1 MNPILIEWLQKSLKD
16 GSTPI
21 EIAAAIARGAAIN
34 KGLLRDSLEPE
45 LLSCGNL
52 VAPDEIEYT
61 PELVGAAYE
70 HCLDSSI
77 RRNSGVHYTPTEVAQ
92 KLTDIALGK
101 APPGP
106 VCDPSVGGGS
116 FLLAAANVF
125 QTLGLSPSIIVKDL
139 LWGIDLDPDAI
150 RVTKT
155 VLALWASE
163 EQWIV
168 AEKNLVTA
176 DSLETGIEAF
186 QSPPVRGFS
195 AVIGNPPFQNQL
207 QHQTVRSLEST
218 NQLRDRWKTSAG
230 PYADTAGF
238 FLLVG
243 SSMLSEK
250 GILLM
255 IQPQSFLSAADSLPI
270 RENLEEQMD
279 LIGMWIGGS
288 DIFEAGV
295 HVCAPIFGPVEGE
308 SQLKLWDGPEIEER
322 APIGRRKKDNWT
334 EIISAVSGVPC
345 VNLQGPELKNISS
358 STAGFRDQFY
368 GLKDYVSEKHL
379 CQGDWAPLITVGM
392 IDPFRNRWGQGTFR
406 YANKN
411 WIEPVVDLDALRK
424 GNLELFHWVKDR
436 LRPKILVA
444 TQTKILEV
452 LPDPEGRLIPS
463 TPVISVEC
471 DYENVWLISAALSS
485 PAASA
490 RAFAR
495 AAGAAMSS
503 DTLKLSAT
511 QISEIPLPERTFEWN
526 QGAEYAQQAYL
537 AESEPLWASYL
548 HKLGQETAKAYQI
561 DNDVFEWWLNRLP
574 AWR

>member
-1 MNPILIEWLQKSLKD
+1 MNPLLIEWLQKSLKD

-21 EIAAAIARGAAIN
+21 EIAAAIARGVANN
-34 KGLLRDSLEPE
+34 KGLLRDSSEPE

-52 VAPDEIEYT
+52 VAPDEIEYN
-61 PELVGAAYE
+61 PELVGAVYE

-77 RRNSGVHYTPTEVAQ
+77 RRNGGVHYTPTEVAQ
-92 KLTDIALGK
+92 KLTGIALSK

-116 FLLAAANVF
+116 FLLAAANAF
-125 QTLGLSPSIIVKDL
+125 QALGLSPSVIVEDL
-139 LWGIDLDPDAI
+139 LWGIDIDPDAI

-163 EQWIV
+163 GEWIV

-186 QSPPVRGFS
+186 QSPPDRGFS

-207 QHQTVRSLEST
+207 QHQTVRTLEST
-218 NQLRDRWKTSAG
+218 NQLRDRWKTFAG

-295 HVCAPIFGPVEGE
+295 HVCAPIFGPLEGE

-322 APIGRRKKDNWT
+322 PTIDRRKKDNWT
-334 EIISAVSGVPC
+334 EIISAVTGVPC

-368 GLKDYVSEKHL
+368 GLKEYVSEKHL
-379 CQGDWAPLITVGM
+379 CQGNWAPLITVGM

-471 DYENVWLISAALSS
+471 DYENIWLISAALSS

-537 AESEPLWASYL
+537 AESEQLWAAYL
-548 HKLGQETAKAYQI
+548 HKLGQETAKAYEI

>member
-1 MNPILIEWLQKSLKD
+1 MNPLLIEWFKKSLED
-16 GSTPI
+16 GSAPI
-21 EIAAAIARGAAIN
+21 EIAAAVARAVALD
-34 KGLLRDSLEPE
+34 KGLHRDSSEPE

-52 VAPDEIEYT
+52 VAPDGIEYT

-92 KLTDIALGK
+92 KLTDIALSK

-116 FLLAAANVF
+116 FLLAAANAF
-125 QTLGLSPSIIVKDL
+125 LTLGLSPSVIVKDL

-150 RVTKT
+150 RVTNA

-163 EQWIV
+163 GEWII

-186 QSPPVRGFS
+186 QSPPARGFS

-207 QHQTVRSLEST
+207 QHQTVRTLEST
-218 NQLRDRWKTSAG
+218 NQLRERWKTSAG

-295 HVCAPIFGPVEGE
+295 HVCAPIFGPLEGE

-322 APIGRRKKDNWT
+322 PTIDRRKKDNWT
-334 EIISAVSGVPC
+334 EIISAVTGVPC

-368 GLKDYVSEKHL
+368 GLKEYVSEKHL
-379 CQGDWAPLITVGM
+379 CQGNWAPLITVGM

-471 DYENVWLISAALSS
+471 DYENIWLISAALSS

-537 AESEPLWASYL
+537 AESEQLWAAYL
-548 HKLGQETAKAYQI
+548 HKLGQETAKAYEI

>member
-1 MNPILIEWLQKSLKD
+1 M
-16 GSTPI
+16 
-21 EIAAAIARGAAIN
+21 
-34 KGLLRDSLEPE
+34 
-45 LLSCGNL
+45 
-52 VAPDEIEYT
+52 
-61 PELVGAAYE
+61 
-70 HCLDSSI
+70 
-77 RRNSGVHYTPTEVAQ
+77 
-92 KLTDIALGK
+92 
-101 APPGP
+101 
-106 VCDPSVGGGS
+106 CDPSVGGGS

-125 QTLGLSPSIIVKDL
+125 QTLGLSPSVIVKDL

-163 EQWIV
+163 GQWIV

-186 QSPPVRGFS
+186 QSPPIGGFS

-207 QHQTVRSLEST
+207 QHQTVRTLEST

-295 HVCAPIFGPVEGE
+295 YVCAPIFGPVEGE

-322 APIGRRKKDNWT
+322 PPISRRKNDNWT

-368 GLKDYVSEKHL
+368 GLKEYVSEKHL
-379 CQGDWAPLITVGM
+379 CQGNWAPLITVGM

-537 AESEPLWASYL
+537 AESEPIWASYL
-548 HKLGQETAKAYQI
+548 HKLGQETAKAYEVN
-561 DNDVFEWWLNRLP
+561 NDVFEWWLNRLP
-574 AWR
+574 PWR

>member
-1 MNPILIEWLQKSLKD
+1 
-16 GSTPI
+16 
-21 EIAAAIARGAAIN
+21 
-34 KGLLRDSLEPE
+34 
-45 LLSCGNL
+45 
-52 VAPDEIEYT
+52 
-61 PELVGAAYE
+61 
-70 HCLDSSI
+70 
-77 RRNSGVHYTPTEVAQ
+77 
-92 KLTDIALGK
+92 
-101 APPGP
+101 
-106 VCDPSVGGGS
+106 
-116 FLLAAANVF
+116 
-125 QTLGLSPSIIVKDL
+125 
-139 LWGIDLDPDAI
+139 
-150 RVTKT
+150 
-155 VLALWASE
+155 
-163 EQWIV
+163 
-168 AEKNLVTA
+168 
-176 DSLETGIEAF
+176 
-186 QSPPVRGFS
+186 
-195 AVIGNPPFQNQL
+195 
-207 QHQTVRSLEST
+207 
-218 NQLRDRWKTSAG
+218 
-230 PYADTAGF
+230 
-238 FLLVG
+238 
-243 SSMLSEK
+243 
-250 GILLM
+250 
-255 IQPQSFLSAADSLPI
+255 
-270 RENLEEQMD
+270 
-279 LIGMWIGGS
+279 MWIGGS

-295 HVCAPIFGPVEGE
+295 HVCAPIFGPEEGE

-322 APIGRRKKDNWT
+322 PPIHRRKKDNWT

-379 CQGDWAPLITVGM
+379 CQGNWAPLITVGM

-537 AESEPLWASYL
+537 AESEPIWASNL
-548 HKLGQETAKAYQI
+548 HKLGQETAKAYEVN
-561 DNDVFEWWLNRLP
+561 NDVFEWWLNRLP
-574 AWR
+574 PWR

>member
-34 KGLLRDSLEPE
+34 KGLLRDSSEPE

-61 PELVGAAYE
+61 PELVGTAYE

-92 KLTDIALGK
+92 KLTDIALSK

-106 VCDPSVGGGS
+106 VCDTSVGGGS
-116 FLLAAANVF
+116 FLLAAANAF
-125 QTLGLSPSIIVKDL
+125 QALGLSPSVIVKDL

-163 EQWIV
+163 GQWIV

-186 QSPPVRGFS
+186 QSPPIGGFS

-207 QHQTVRSLEST
+207 QHQTVRTLEST

-243 SSMLSEK
+243 SSMLSEN

-308 SQLKLWDGPEIEER
+308 SELKLWDGPEIEER
-322 APIGRRKKDNWT
+322 PPMSRRKKDNWT

-379 CQGDWAPLITVGM
+379 CQGNWAPLITVGM

-444 TQTKILEV
+444 TQTRILEV

-471 DYENVWLISAALSS
+471 DYENVWPISAALSS

-511 QISEIPLPERTFEWN
+511 QISEIPLPERTFEWS
-526 QGAEYAQQAYL
+526 QGAGYAQQAYL

-548 HKLGQETAKAYQI
+548 FKLGQETAKAYEVN
-561 DNDVFEWWLNRLP
+561 NDVFEWWLNRLP
-574 AWR
+574 PWR

>member
-21 EIAAAIARGAAIN
+21 EIAAAIARGVAIN
-34 KGLLRDSLEPE
+34 KGLLRDSSEPE

-92 KLTDIALGK
+92 KLTDIALSK

-125 QTLGLSPSIIVKDL
+125 QTLGLSPSVIVKDL

-163 EQWIV
+163 GEWIV

-186 QSPPVRGFS
+186 QSPPIGGFS

-207 QHQTVRSLEST
+207 QHQTVRTLEST

-308 SQLKLWDGPEIEER
+308 SQLRLWDGPEIEER
-322 APIGRRKKDNWT
+322 PPIGRRKKDNWT

-379 CQGDWAPLITVGM
+379 CQGNWAPLITVGM

-537 AESEPLWASYL
+537 AESEPLWASNL
-548 HKLGQETAKAYQI
+548 HKLGQETAKAYEVN
-561 DNDVFEWWLNRLP
+561 NDVFEWWLNRLP
-574 AWR
+574 PWR

>member
-92 KLTDIALGK
+92 KLTDIALSK

-295 HVCAPIFGPVEGE
+295 HVCAPIFGPEEGE

-322 APIGRRKKDNWT
+322 PPISRRKKDNWT

-537 AESEPLWASYL
+537 AESEPLWASNL
-548 HKLGQETAKAYQI
+548 HKLGQETAKAYEVN
-561 DNDVFEWWLNRLP
+561 NDVFEWWLNRLP

>member
-34 KGLLRDSLEPE
+34 KGLLRDSSEPE

-92 KLTDIALGK
+92 KLTDIALSK

-116 FLLAAANVF
+116 FLLAAANAF
-125 QTLGLSPSIIVKDL
+125 QAMGLSPSAIVKDL

-163 EQWIV
+163 GEWVI

-186 QSPPVRGFS
+186 QSPPIGGFS

-207 QHQTVRSLEST
+207 QHQTVRTLEST

-308 SQLKLWDGPEIEER
+308 SELRLWDGPEIEER
-322 APIGRRKKDNWT
+322 PPIGRRKKDNWT

-379 CQGDWAPLITVGM
+379 CQGNWAPLITVGM

-526 QGAEYAQQAYL
+526 QGADYAQQAYL
-537 AESEPLWASYL
+537 AESEPLWESYL
-548 HKLGQETAKAYQI
+548 HKLGQETAKAYEVN
-561 DNDVFEWWLNRLP
+561 NDVFEWWLNRLP
-574 AWR
+574 PWR